1 MAKSKELVNKIFGL
15 LPPLFNFEDAIDL
28 TGEAD
33 LNLNQLMANSAQQ
46 SQPAQEIATGG
57 GAAET
62 IGSVRST
69 LRIA

>member
-1 MAKSKELVNKIFGL
+1 MNKIFGL
-15 LPPLFNFEDAIDL
+15 LPPLFNFEDTIDPS
-28 TGEAD
+28 GEAD
-33 LNLNQLMANSAQQ
+33 LNLNQLMVNSAQL

-69 LRIA
+69 LRVA